1 MRKMTQAYEK
11 SMVMKIPEVEEDEVQ
26 TPMGNEEDE
35 LLGDLNPRYFEE
47 IEHLN
52 EAKERIYI
60 SDIIF
65 SSKFNFFNG
74 I

>member
-1 MRKMTQAYEK
+1 MRKMTQAYENLT
-11 SMVMKIPEVEEDEVQ
+11 VMKIPEVEEDEVH
-26 TPMGNEEDE
+26 TPIENEEDE
-35 LLGDLNPRYFEE
+35 VLGDLNPRYFEE

-52 EAKERIYI
+52 GAKERNFT
-60 SDIIF
+60 SDIIL

>member
-11 SMVMKIPEVEEDEVQ
+11 SMVMKIPEVEEDEIQ
-26 TPMGNEEDE
+26 TPMENEEDE

-52 EAKERIYI
+52 EAKERIFN

-65 SSKFNFFNG
+65 SSKFNFLNG